1 MLAVASQDAKV
12 SVGGSVDAYLGE
24 STTVATGRASLLS
37 SELLSVDAK
46 GLAVTS
52 SESVDLSSAGDVG
65 VRADTIDVNSN
76 DFRLYSTDVELI
88 SASGMRADAQGPINV
103 QSQDGLAGRFAEAAE
118 IIVGKE
124 TDLYSLGAV
133 GMTSA
138 GDTQF
143 DGLGDLEATVQGQ
156 VQLHARS
163 ARALLTMMLLWRLLG
178 TCRW

>member
-1 MLAVASQDAKV
+1 M
-12 SVGGSVDAYLGE
+12 
-24 STTVATGRASLLS
+24 
-37 SELLSVDAK
+37 
-46 GLAVTS
+46 
-52 SESVDLSSAGDVG
+52 
-65 VRADTIDVNSN
+65 NSN

-103 QSQDGLAGRFAEAAE
+103 QSQDGLAGRFAGAAE

-143 DGLGDLEATVQGQ
+143 DGLGDLEATVQ
-156 VQLHARS
+156 HRRS
-163 ARALLTMMLLWRLLG
+163 AAARQIGQGR
-178 TCRW
+178 C